1 MTFDASHDAA
11 RMSSSSVRSLGERID
26 FLGPKPGQDRF
37 AVTIEVET
45 RKGTLIGFQDRNV
58 PGRYENPMS
67 RQEVESKALELMLPV
82 VGDAQARSAFEL
94 IDRLESL
101 PNLDELLSVLRV

>member
-1 MTFDASHDAA
+1 
-11 RMSSSSVRSLGERID
+11 
-26 FLGPKPGQDRF
+26 
-37 AVTIEVET
+37 
-45 RKGTLIGFQDRNV
+45 
-58 PGRYENPMS
+58 MS